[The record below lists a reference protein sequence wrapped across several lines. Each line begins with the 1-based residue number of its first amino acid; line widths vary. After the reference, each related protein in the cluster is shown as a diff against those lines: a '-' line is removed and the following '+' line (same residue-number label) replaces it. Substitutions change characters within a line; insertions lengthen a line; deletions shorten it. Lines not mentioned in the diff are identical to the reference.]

1 MQLAQRVLMEVMVL
15 TEPQERLVIPD
26 LQVQLVQRVAMVL
39 TEPQE
44 QQGPQVTPD
53 LQEPQVLRV
62 PMLLL
67 LVVVNN
73 INTTADQ
80 VTLSPLQ
87 LISSETLVK
96 IDLNL

>member
-1 MQLAQRVLMEVMVL
+1 MEVMVL